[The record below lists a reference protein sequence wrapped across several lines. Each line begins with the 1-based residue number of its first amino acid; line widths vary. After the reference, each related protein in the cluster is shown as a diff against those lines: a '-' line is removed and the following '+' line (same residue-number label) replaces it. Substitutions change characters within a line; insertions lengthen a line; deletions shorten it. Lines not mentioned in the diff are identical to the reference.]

1 MAKSADNVVYDHL
14 AKHGLSGEKW
24 SMVFLN
30 FGITNPEKIEDKE
43 NKFATLSLFATPS
56 EKIALRKALG
66 ISDPLSALE
75 GVHGILKEADLE
87 VEYWEKV
94 LSKQVGAITA
104 NGVHNMS
111 GIFYPHLVKFARSKK
126 EQKAVH
132 KILRM
137 KVDKAGLSEHYDKYV
152 SGLEERATQMLH
164 AMKKVQDAQS
174 DGRVFEDQ
182 AVQNLCKC
190 FQEHLQVPK
199 EFWFSIDT
207 FDMIITSFKAYHELM
222 CEVVKTIMTEDST
235 VVQKASNGS
244 ALKGVLIKGND
255 KVRKENI
262 VLDVPEGIELQLPFH
277 SQSVK
282 TIRCI
287 GKEEEEAILKGTKA
301 PKKRT
306 HPVDYCST
314 VKFFNVPVASC
325 IFDCKQLK
333 LSDEAIG
340 RLKAIENSSENDI
353 LGNCESF
360 MNDFGSHVCLGPF
373 HFGGTYK
380 WHCYSCSVSQEDI
393 LTAQSLQTE
402 VIKVY
407 GCMSNPPKNPEV
419 NENNFQCSSDLNQR
433 TYIDITTSGGAKTPV
448 SVGHWKLGLMVDKS
462 SWVLL
467 STGDEHFPIWE
478 IILKFH
484 DKDFKRPSLLADNLK
499 QAWQKLNAVYLR
511 IEDFPSSDIHE
522 ELISEVAVWMN
533 ESDLSNCV
541 KHLSHLLE
549 VKESVTKM
557 DIQIWAKYYLSLI
570 PVQRYLEV
578 TVNRCREQ
586 YTEVCEEIRSL
597 LQQVVGPADLESV
610 PKFPNRELF
619 RSWVFETKTPHAL
632 IDLNDLMLSV
642 ENCLKFASEIVSDN
656 PENNETLIDSLSD
669 PDTALRATTVVS
681 NTLYHLRK
689 HFEKTGQF
697 YDDLYITTL
706 LVPFQCGVHIMV
718 YLRGP
723 YDIDLLKA
731 LFQKHTRSFFEVKLQ
746 NSALKLQAF
755 LVLLAIEVSNDIDL
769 CATSRLYDHL
779 TRMSEVIGKHIVS
792 AVKNVIQNLICGDI
806 TIQWA
811 NTTLTRIMKASMEDG
826 ISEKVELAIKNA
838 AEPLK
843 QKDPAKSFELMLSVF
858 DLKKYYPQ
866 KLTLLQALKVKQD
879 SFEGSQVCSD
889 RKVYPFMILKKILSF
904 DYKCFVELT
913 NLVINDMEWMN
924 QQLKT
929 AEFVEVKEEKLEAS
943 INPLDGL
950 ITVLACS
957 DNFLRQ
963 DLMCRLATCQIA
975 IPLVLP
981 DHKRGNLTLTLWS
994 MRTIIKEWE
1003 LQSVTDSEVSG
1014 FEVPIILHP
1023 TPIISFMRFGI
1034 HKNSKSKIINMTMDC
1049 SHDTFFHYDC
1059 KGGRTPKLL
1068 AEGMIDIAWHLPS
1081 TNSSFPDALTF
1092 LNLHGD
1098 ARNFKSQVQFLSGV
1112 CLMHFVLL
1120 DVKDLNESEH
1130 EVLEVLSKAPGGV
1143 VLLQSGRVSRVKH
1156 YLKSERINKIG
1167 CIELDNRNEAEKRT
1181 DIQNMINAC
1190 ITKSW
1195 DRKTPQMER
1204 YRKAA
1209 LRCGIVVDEDD
1220 EECGKG
1226 KSLALDFKL
1235 VLDRLGKDVNP
1246 KCLLHLQGVDYW
1258 HEIAKKEKEKH
1269 RQLKNKQ
1276 MTATQY
1282 TEFIEKDIASLY
1294 RKQHGCVKKIG
1305 NNPLVNSFLTTLC
1318 NLSRDKVARNYYL
1331 RWLKLTLDDLSREK
1345 LPPLHRE
1352 YHRKRAEFQVIKKK
1366 GEDID
1371 KCKEDMEQLN
1381 MKLISASFGL
1391 EHLLREIGQIYQ
1403 ASVMC
1408 DHKYYKHLPEI
1419 VAELL
1424 IEGYPLELMDGDTA
1438 HVPLMWILAVLDHV
1452 KTKLNDPQILVIS
1465 IVGIQSSGKS
1475 TLLNT
1480 LFGVNFS
1487 VSAGRCTRG
1496 AHMQL
1501 LPFHCSFKKNSYLLL
1516 VDTEGLR
1523 APELDATQTHNHDNQ
1538 LGTFVIGLAQLTL
1551 INIHGEVLADMND
1564 ILQTAVHAFL
1574 RMKHVTTLS
1583 PGCHFVHQN
1592 VPAVMASNKG
1602 MIGRAKITDNLDE
1615 MTQIAAKKESL
1626 EKKYTCFN
1634 DVIQFDDDRD
1644 VSYFPS
1650 LWYGNPPMAPVNPE
1664 YSKKARLLK
1673 NHMIQCASGCRMVS
1687 FTKFISYLGKFWDAI
1702 LQENF
1707 IFSFKNTL
1715 EMSVYSDLDAE
1726 RSKWFWSFRKEM
1738 LQSEDDFETEILNCT
1753 EANGLATEVYERAQ
1767 LKVFQTLST
1776 TYAEILCK
1784 IEKYFIEHI
1793 HREILINWKHET
1805 ERLLNNLNEELKEQ
1819 AEKHCRQ
1826 VWHSKKAKA
1835 KVNEIKSKCQTV
1847 ISERVRNLVADLDRE
1862 ERLSPFQLQMKF
1874 EEQWS
1879 EWISDLVAQLPKAS
1893 HIKHNIDLQVQE
1905 ALKYHFKQSK
1915 EFLNKM
1921 IPAEGGKSLEK
1932 WGEKLVLIVEEEPHI
1947 IKPSASSFSEMVA
1960 GKIGRFVGFKSL
1972 QPTWLQIAKRE
1983 TFRYLQ
1989 EVKKYLI
1996 SKQRKDYN
2004 PSYVTEILTLLD
2016 EKLRDFNR
2024 DEIFKFSPEYK
2035 MDLALTACGYA
2046 LKKFKEMAERYRDE
2060 NDPVKCL
2067 GREKQRYFQDF
2078 CDKYSSIAEEA
2089 IAARQ
2094 CCELL
2099 ETTIQHRIIKSLSV
2113 TVVEKMEGDDTISF
2127 LFTKPSLIRHVL
2139 VQIGTALQQKDFNS
2153 CYRYLKHPSEYLEEY
2168 VKSFTEIYCDGHQ
2181 GQCSNLTTY
2190 ARELLDGI
2198 MTFIWEVINAV
2209 NKSNQQSL
2217 STWINEFK
2225 SRLSQRLIIEDDIR
2239 CTLSSGGDNKHFNAE
2254 LKKRLDKLKEKL
2266 SRRLVLSARDME
2278 SWDKR
2283 PYDLIFKRVSGCK
2296 AACPFCR
2303 EPCNNSNNHHD
2314 GDHSVKLHRPKCL
2327 GGWRIR
2333 STGKMTLETC
2343 TEAIANDSYFYKSNS
2358 DDRHPYRECETVF
2371 PKWCIQR
2378 DLPGET
2384 SLYWKYVVAHFKSEL
2399 ATLYDMK
2406 EESVPEHWM
2415 KFELTQAI
2423 EAL

>member
-24 SMVFLN
+24 SMPFFNL
-30 FGITNPEKIEDKE
+30 GITNPDKIEDKE
-43 NKFATLSLFATPS
+43 NKFATLSVFATPS

-111 GIFYPHLVKFARSKK
+111 GIFYPHLVKFARSKE
-126 EQKAVH
+126 EQKAVQV
-132 KILRM
+132 ILRM

-222 CEVVKTIMTEDST
+222 CEVVKTEMIEDST
-235 VVQKASNGS
+235 VVQKASNGL

-255 KVRKENI
+255 KVRKQNI

-287 GKEEEEAILKGTKA
+287 GKEEEEVILKGTKA
-301 PKKRT
+301 PKERT

-314 VKFFNVPVASC
+314 VKFFNAPVASC
-325 IFDCKQLK
+325 IFDCQQLK

-340 RLKAIENSSENDI
+340 RLKAIENSSENAI

-380 WHCYSCSVSQEDI
+380 WHCYSCSVSQDDI

-402 VIKVY
+402 VIKVH

-484 DKDFKRPSLLADNLK
+484 DKDFKKASLLADNLK
-499 QAWQKLNAVYLR
+499 QAWQKQNLVYLR

-522 ELISEVAVWMN
+522 ELKSEVAVWMN

-549 VKESVTKM
+549 VKELVTKM

-570 PVQRYLEV
+570 PVQKYLEV

-586 YTEVCEEIRSL
+586 STEVCEEIRSL
-597 LQQVVGPADLESV
+597 LRQVVGPADLESV
-610 PKFPNRELF
+610 PKFPNRNLF
-619 RSWVFETKTPHAL
+619 QSWVFETKTPHAL

-656 PENNETLIDSLSD
+656 PQNNETLIDSLSD
-669 PDTALRATTVVS
+669 PDTALRATTVVR

-689 HFEKTGQF
+689 HFEKTGQS

-706 LVPFQCGVHIMV
+706 LVPFQCGVHHMV

-723 YDIDLLKA
+723 YNIDLLKA
-731 LFQKHTRSFFEVKLQ
+731 LFQKHTRSFFEVKRQ

-755 LVLLAIEVSNDIDL
+755 LVLLAIEVSNDIDM

-779 TRMSEVIGKHIVS
+779 TRMSEVIGKHIDS
-792 AVKNVIQNLICGDI
+792 AVKNVVQSLMCGDV

-826 ISEKVELAIKNA
+826 MSEEVELAIKNA

-866 KLTLLQALKVKQD
+866 KLTLLQALEVKQD
-879 SFEGSQVCSD
+879 NFEGSQVCFD

-904 DYKCFVELT
+904 DKCFVELT
-913 NLVINDMEWMN
+913 NLVINDMGWMS

-981 DHKRGNLTLTLWS
+981 DHKRGNLTLALWS

-1098 ARNFKSQVQFLSGV
+1098 ARNFKSQVQFISGV

-1120 DVKDLNESEH
+1120 DVKELNESGH

-1235 VLDRLGKDVNP
+1235 VLDRLGKGVNP

-1305 NNPLVNSFLTTLC
+1305 DNPLVNSFLTTLC

-1331 RWLKLTLDDLSREK
+1331 RWLKIILDDLSREK
-1345 LPPLHRE
+1345 LPPLHKE
-1352 YHRKRAEFQVIKKK
+1352 YHKKRAEYHYLKKK
-1366 GEDID
+1366 GEDIH

-1391 EHLLREIGQIYQ
+1391 EHLLREIGQMYQ

-1408 DHKYYKHLPEI
+1408 DHKKYKHLPEI

-1438 HVPLMWILAVLDHV
+1438 HVPLKWVLAVLDHV

-1496 AHMQL
+1496 AYMQL
-1501 LPFHCSFKKNSYLLL
+1501 LPFHHRSFKKNSYLLL

-1551 INIHGEVLADMND
+1551 INIFGEVLADMND

-1592 VPAVMASNKG
+1592 VSGLMTSNKG

-1626 EKKYTCFN
+1626 EKKYTSFN

-1673 NHMIQCASGCRMVS
+1673 NHLIQCASGCCMVS
-1687 FTKFISYLGKFWDAI
+1687 FTEFTSYLEKFWNAI

-1715 EMSVYSDLDAE
+1715 EMSVFSDLDAE

-1738 LQSEDDFETEILNCT
+1738 LQSEDDFETEIHNCT
-1753 EANGLATEVYERAQ
+1753 EANDLATEVYERAQ

-1784 IEKYFIEHI
+1784 IEKYFKEHI

-1819 AEKHCRQ
+1819 AEKHCKQ

-1862 ERLSPFQLQMKF
+1862 ERLSPLQLQIKF

-1879 EWISDLVAQLPKAS
+1879 EWISNLVALSKAS

-1905 ALKYHFKQSK
+1905 ALIDHFKQSK
-1915 EFLNKM
+1915 AFLNKM
-1921 IPAEGGKSLEK
+1921 IPAEGGKSLER

-1947 IKPSASSFSEMVA
+1947 IKPSASSFSERFA
-1960 GKIGRFVGFKSL
+1960 GKIGRFVGWKSL
-1972 QPTWLQIAKRE
+1972 QPTWMQIAEQE
-1983 TFRYLQ
+1983 TSRYLQ
-1989 EVKKYLI
+1989 EVEKYLI

-2004 PSYVTEILTLLD
+2004 PSYATEILTLLD

-2067 GREKQRYFQDF
+2067 GREKERYFQDF

-2139 VQIGTALQQKDFNS
+2139 VQIGTALQQNDFNS

-2181 GQCSNLTTY
+2181 GQCSNLTMY

-2283 PYDLIFKRVSGCK
+2283 PYDLIFKRVRGCK

-2343 TEAIANDSYFYKSNS
+2343 TEAIANDSYFYKPNS
-2358 DDRHPYRECETVF
+2358 DDTHPYRECETVF